1 MNRPSFYTCTKSHFC
16 NFLEVFTNL
25 GKLHSKNFVSS
36 KIRIHTF
43 MYTSV
48 MFRYIHQRSSAAVLV
63 KAFPFMHLCNS
74 ILLAFVVAKRSAF
87 QEINAL
93 KIPKEISKALNL
105 HDLIFNFHFA
115 LAFGFPLNDLE
126 YTCHHTLAIKNRK
139 LSKII
144 TSCRV

>member
-1 MNRPSFYTCTKSHFC
+1 
-16 NFLEVFTNL
+16 
-25 GKLHSKNFVSS
+25 
-36 KIRIHTF
+36 
-43 MYTSV
+43 
-48 MFRYIHQRSSAAVLV
+48 
-63 KAFPFMHLCNS
+63 MHLCNS

-105 HDLIFNFHFA
+105 HDLIFNFNFA

-126 YTCHHTLAIKNRK
+126 YTCHHNPAIKNRK

>member
-1 MNRPSFYTCTKSHFC
+1 
-16 NFLEVFTNL
+16 
-25 GKLHSKNFVSS
+25 
-36 KIRIHTF
+36 

-115 LAFGFPLNDLE
+115 LAFGVPLNDLE
-126 YTCHHTLAIKNRK
+126 YTCHHNLAIKNRK

>member
-1 MNRPSFYTCTKSHFC
+1 
-16 NFLEVFTNL
+16 
-25 GKLHSKNFVSS
+25 
-36 KIRIHTF
+36 

-93 KIPKEISKALNL
+93 KIPKEFSKALNL
-105 HDLIFNFHFA
+105 HDLIFN
-115 LAFGFPLNDLE
+115 FGFPLNDLE
-126 YTCHHTLAIKNRK
+126 YTCHHNLAIKNRK